1 MDFVFLAIGIAL
13 TIVGVK
19 ATRLSDQQSMVD
31 TAILAGGIV
40 ITALSAITVV
50 LGLVFEFI
58 IV

>member
-1 MDFVFLAIGIAL
+1 MEFVFLAIGIAL

-19 ATRLSDQQSMVD
+19 ADGSSGQRSTVD
-31 TAILAGGIV
+31 LAILASGIV

-58 IV
+58 IA